1 MDNITGKNLSYETK
15 CGIESKGYY
24 LVQSEFIKGDS
35 YVNIFFN
42 YDYRIV
48 LTLVNSP
55 REIKGVWIGVVFDHL
70 YQRHFYLEN
79 VEGINL
85 DDRGRAIFHK
95 EEDILP
101 FIDRVHETIR
111 TKGR

>member
-1 MDNITGKNLSYETK
+1 M
-15 CGIESKGYY
+15 
-24 LVQSEFIKGDS
+24 
-35 YVNIFFN
+35 
-42 YDYRIV
+42 
-48 LTLVNSP
+48 
-55 REIKGVWIGVVFDHL
+55 WIGVAFDHL
-70 YQRHFYLEN
+70 YQRHFDLEN